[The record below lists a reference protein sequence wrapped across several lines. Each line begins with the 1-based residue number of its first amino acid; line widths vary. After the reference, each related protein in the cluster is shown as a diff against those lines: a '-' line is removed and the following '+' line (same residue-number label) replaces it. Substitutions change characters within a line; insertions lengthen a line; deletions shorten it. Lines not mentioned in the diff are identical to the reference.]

1 MFRNFIVFLVMF
13 VTIIGP
19 SAVIG
24 AIGYASIRA
33 LGRNPSAAPKILQAM
48 IVALIFSE
56 SNDFLLGGNFHGQP
70 VALAMDFL
78 SMAVAELAN
87 ISERRIERLVNQAL

>member
-1 MFRNFIVFLVMF
+1 MDKFIIFLVMF

-48 IVALIFSE
+48 IIALVFAE
-56 SNDFLLGGNFHGQP
+56 SIAVIALLILFQLFGKG
-70 VALAMDFL
+70 
-78 SMAVAELAN
+78 
-87 ISERRIERLVNQAL
+87 